1 VWGDFFFKVQR
12 SANNSSCP
20 LFSFYETHFSF
31 RVSLAGF
38 LCRRLSASSPLDP
51 HFSSLQTPKPLP
63 TVCKVGNVKLMSR
76 LVLGASHGGSQAAD
90 PVLLQNLIDM
100 GFEEAA
106 SRAAL
111 EQTSNR
117 SLEFAIDFIMN
128 NPSSQ
133 TVQPSSSAQPS
144 SIAQPA
150 PLLNEPQHSQQPLFA
165 QQTSVSAA
173 AQKPAEKLTSKLTS
187 SFDLAARE
195 AHQKKEMEERTRVV
209 REEQKRKKEHEK
221 KVKQQLEEDKMI
233 RKMKPVAGRAKTLS
247 ATEINEH
254 VEAIRT
260 FVAENGRPCD
270 VLADL
275 VETLKAHIVSQ
286 QTAASETPTA
296 GAHQAAAPSV
306 LAAVSGGGRPCQI
319 RLRLSDGSQVIQTLQ
334 SNQALQV
341 LHDFVKERQGGDG
354 SFSFIVPGPPGLRSE
369 LGEDKL
375 GLTLEELG
383 LAPSASLTVQ
393 ATSKKDLVTVA
404 PEGALFVSAQAGMR
418 MSYLYMYVYMYV
430 CI

>member
-1 VWGDFFFKVQR
+1 
-12 SANNSSCP
+12 
-20 LFSFYETHFSF
+20 
-31 RVSLAGF
+31 
-38 LCRRLSASSPLDP
+38 
-51 HFSSLQTPKPLP
+51 
-63 TVCKVGNVKLMSR
+63 MSR
-76 LVLGASHGGSQAAD
+76 LVLGASHGGSQEAD

-111 EQTSNR
+111 ERTSNR

-173 AQKPAEKLTSKLTS
+173 AQKPAEKLTS

-195 AHQKKEMEERTRVV
+195 AHQKKEMEERTRLV

-233 RKMKPVAGRAKTLS
+233 RKMKPVVGRAKSLS
-247 ATEINEH
+247 VTELNAH
-254 VEAIRT
+254 VEVITT

-286 QTAASETPTA
+286 QAAANETPAA
-296 GAHQAAAPSV
+296 GVHQAAAPSM
-306 LAAVSGGGRPCQI
+306 LADARACQI
-319 RLRLSDGSQVIQTLQ
+319 RLRLSDGSQVIQTL
-334 SNQALQV
+334 
-341 LHDFVKERQGGDG
+341 
-354 SFSFIVPGPPGLRSE
+354 
-369 LGEDKL
+369 
-375 GLTLEELG
+375 
-383 LAPSASLTVQ
+383 
-393 ATSKKDLVTVA
+393 
-404 PEGALFVSAQAGMR
+404 
-418 MSYLYMYVYMYV
+418 
-430 CI
+430 